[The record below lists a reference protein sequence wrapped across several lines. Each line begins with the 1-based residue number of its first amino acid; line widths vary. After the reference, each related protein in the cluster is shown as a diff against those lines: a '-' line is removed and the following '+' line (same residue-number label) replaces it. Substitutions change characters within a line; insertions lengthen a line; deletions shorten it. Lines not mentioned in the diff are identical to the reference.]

1 MNQPTISPK
10 EEYAARPE
18 DRATPTSGL
27 VPFALRATIVAIVIA
42 GTISALLPE
51 VPDFRPRIESIK
63 RALREESVR
72 VRLTGLL
79 TNNPAV
85 HWRMSQIE
93 EGKGNLATAIIEI
106 ELAIGL
112 LELHSANKSV
122 VDRYSNRLKELQAK
136 SAANKPVMGDRIP

>member
-1 MNQPTISPK
+1 MNRFANSPDGEPISQSNEQSAPS
-10 EEYAARPE
+10 
-18 DRATPTSGL
+18 SGL
-27 VPFALRATIVAIVIA
+27 VPFALRAMIIAIAIA
-42 GTISALLPE
+42 GAISALLP
-51 VPDFRPRIESIK
+51 DIRPSIESLK

-112 LELHSANKSV
+112 LELHSANKAV

-136 SAANKPVMGDRIP
+136 SVAKHPVAGEKSP

>member
-1 MNQPTISPK
+1 MNQASVAPTGEHNPGTQDSPS
-10 EEYAARPE
+10 PS
-18 DRATPTSGL
+18 SGL
-27 VPFALRATIVAIVIA
+27 VPFALRAMIIAIAIA
-42 GTISALLPE
+42 GAISALLP
-51 VPDFRPRIESIK
+51 DIRPSIESLK
-63 RALREESVR
+63 RALREESAR

-112 LELHSANKSV
+112 LELHSANKTV

-136 SAANKPVMGDRIP
+136 FAAKHPATGEKSS

>member
-1 MNQPTISPK
+1 MNQAIAPQKGEHNPPGQGSPV
-10 EEYAARPE
+10 PS
-18 DRATPTSGL
+18 SGL
-27 VPFALRATIVAIVIA
+27 VPFALRAMIVAIAIA
-42 GTISALLPE
+42 GAIAALLP
-51 VPDFRPRIESIK
+51 DIRPSIESLK

-93 EGKGNLATAIIEI
+93 EGKGNLANAIIEI
-106 ELAIGL
+106 ELALGL

-136 SAANKPVMGDRIP
+136 SSKK